1 MPVRQEI
8 REGRV
13 PVKVYTDHLEDSARR
28 QLVNISQLPIVHHHV
43 AAMPDVHHGIG
54 ASVGCVIP
62 TLRAIIPA
70 AVGVDIGCGMIASRL
85 SLTANEICEAPLKKV
100 FAQISRDVPVGFD
113 QHDER
118 DTRAGAAKPLKRALR
133 AILDKHPGI
142 EKRVGKHSSWVRQM
156 GTLGGGNHFIEVC
169 LDEAQRVWVMLH
181 SGSRGIGNAIGTYF
195 IALAK
200 KDAERHQLHL
210 PDRDLAYFAEGAEH
224 FCDYVQAVGWAQ
236 DYARAN
242 RAEMMDL
249 VLEALR
255 RHLPAF
261 EVTTEAVNCHHNYV
275 ERETHYGEDVW
286 LTRKGAIRAREGD
299 LGIIPGSMGT
309 RSYIVRCKG
318 SAEALQSCAHGA
330 GRRMSRTQAEKQF
343 SIADLAE
350 QTSGVVCRKDKGVLD
365 EIPGAYK
372 DIDTVMANQSDLVEV
387 LHSLKQILCVKG

>member
-13 PVKVYTDHLEDSARR
+13 PVKVYSDEVEDRARR
-28 QLVNISQLPIVHHHV
+28 QLANLSQLPIVHHHL

-54 ASVGCVIP
+54 ATVGSVIP

-70 AVGVDIGCGMIASRL
+70 AVGVDIGCGMIAARL
-85 SLTANEICEAPLKKV
+85 SLTASQVDESSLQKV
-100 FAQISRDVPVGFD
+100 FAQISRDVPVGFN

-118 DTRAGAAKPLKRALR
+118 DALADAAKPFARGLR
-133 AILDKHPGI
+133 RILEQHPGI
-142 EKRVGKHSSWVRQM
+142 EKRVGRNSSWVRQM

-200 KDAERHQLHL
+200 KDAERVQMQL
-210 PDRDLAYFAEGAEH
+210 PDRDLAYFTEGAEH
-224 FCDYVQAVGWAQ
+224 FEDYVAAVGWAQ

-242 RAEMMDL
+242 RTEMMDL

-261 EVTTEAVNCHHNYV
+261 EVTGEAVNCHHNYV
-275 ERETHYGEDVW
+275 ERETHYGESVW
-286 LTRKGAIRAREGD
+286 LTRKGAIRARKGE
-299 LGIIPGSMGT
+299 LGIIPGSMGA
-309 RSYIVRCKG
+309 RSYIVRGKG
-318 SAEALQSCAHGA
+318 SAQAFDSCAHGA

-343 SIADLAE
+343 SLADLAA
-350 QTSGVVCRKDKGVLD
+350 QTEGVVCRKDRGVLD

-372 DIDTVMANQSDLVEV
+372 DIDAVMANQSDLVEV
-387 LHSLKQILCVKG
+387 VHTLKQVLCVKG

>member
-1 MPVRQEI
+1 MPVRHEI

-13 PVKVYTDHLEDSARR
+13 PVKVYTDQVEEAARR

-54 ASVGCVIP
+54 ATVGSVIP

-70 AVGVDIGCGMIASRL
+70 AVGVDIGCGMIAARL
-85 SLTANEICEAPLKKV
+85 SLTASEIDEAALRKL
-100 FAQISRDVPVGFD
+100 FAQISRDVPVGFE

-118 DTRAGAAKPLKRALR
+118 DARADAAKPFKRGLH
-133 AILDKHPGI
+133 AILEKHPGVQ
-142 EKRVGKHSSWVRQM
+142 KRVGKRSDWTRQL

-200 KDAERHQLHL
+200 QDAERHQRQL
-210 PDRDLAYFAEGAEH
+210 PDRDLAYFTEGAEH
-224 FCDYVQAVGWAQ
+224 FEDYVQAVGWAQ

-261 EVTTEAVNCHHNYV
+261 ETTTEAVNCHHNYV
-275 ERETHYGEDVW
+275 ARETHYGEDVW
-286 LTRKGAIRAREGD
+286 VTRKGAIRARDGD

-309 RSYIVRCKG
+309 RSYIVRGKG

-330 GRRMSRTQAEKQF
+330 GRRMSRTQAGKQF
-343 SIADLAE
+343 TVADLE
-350 QTSGVVCRKDKGVLD
+350 RQTEGVVCRKDPGVLD

-372 DIDTVMANQSDLVEV
+372 DIDTLMANQNDLVEV
-387 LHSLKQILCVKG
+387 LHTLKQILCVKG